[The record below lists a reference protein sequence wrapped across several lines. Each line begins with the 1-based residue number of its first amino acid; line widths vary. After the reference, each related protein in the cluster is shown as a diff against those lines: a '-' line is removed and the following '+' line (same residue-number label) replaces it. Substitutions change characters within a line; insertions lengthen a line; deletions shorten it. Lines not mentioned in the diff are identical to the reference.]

1 MIRIGSDCLVWD
13 EYHRRRDFTEAIE
26 KSAEMRTN
34 LAEKEV
40 MAALRPVLASGNL
53 ALVDLHDT
61 GTGSYAWNVEYLV
74 TPFRGG
80 LLVPLVNYGTR
91 QTVAL
96 NRKGTASDL
105 LNGGAVELDAIELA
119 PMEPR
124 LLFIPAS
131 EHAEAFNE
139 AEVGLPRATR
149 SEGRL

>member
-1 MIRIGSDCLVWD
+1 
-13 EYHRRRDFTEAIE
+13 
-26 KSAEMRTN
+26 
-34 LAEKEV
+34 

-61 GTGSYAWNVEYLV
+61 GTGSYGWNVEYLV

-80 LLVPLVNYGTR
+80 LLVPLVNHGTR
-91 QTVAL
+91 KTVAL
-96 NRKGTASDL
+96 NRKGTATDL
-105 LNGGAVELDAIELA
+105 LNGGAAELDAIELA
-119 PMEPR
+119 PR
-124 LLFIPAS
+124 LLFIPVS